1 MANDGSIKIGME
13 IDSSDAV
20 SGLNK
25 ISDAM
30 ADTSDEIKDLGKDAQ
45 VGLGK
50 VDTAADQAA
59 AGLDHLA
66 SEAQQAGAT
75 TSTALNKAT
84 AASGDT
90 VVGLDGLKDK
100 SGEASS
106 SMSALAGAVSI
117 VSPEMGAALSGA
129 SALAGGFEGAAKAT
143 ALFGGSI
150 RAMMLTIA
158 PIAAL
163 LLATAA
169 AMALMRAEAVKAD
182 RAMGVIGDRVS
193 TFQGLTD
200 RVRSARLE
208 MALLTGNT
216 SDYEE
221 QLRQITAQRQTD
233 AAEIQAAR
241 VRLGGL
247 NEQQRINALSEIE
260 LMVAQSAE
268 AETLNTN
275 LARNAE
281 DERLIAVEA
290 ARLALE
296 AADLASAEA
305 DAAAERARQSAQ
317 QSEDRLAQ
325 LEREA
330 SALAE
335 VITFKE
341 ADAALSD
348 KAAGAETAARLQEE
362 AEALDEVAAAT
373 RRAAEADAKLAAA
386 AELAADRQAELDSI
400 MNASISAMGGFFD
413 LAGAMAGDNA
423 EDQKALAIAQT
434 TINGLVAG
442 IKAFADLGPIAG
454 GIASLGIAASTAA
467 AIAQISSQSIPTMHS
482 GGLVGGIGD
491 TPINA
496 QGGEAVLNREAVA
509 GLGAE
514 GVEALNS
521 GGGVGGTVVVEMT
534 YKQRVFDRVVID
546 NLRKGGPLSS
556 ALSNAERRGRRGRVG
571 GML

>member
-1 MANDGSIKIGME
+1 MATDGSIKIGVE

-30 ADTSDEIKDLGKDAQ
+30 ADTSSEVKDLGKDAQ

-117 VSPEMGAALSGA
+117 VSPEMGSALAGA
-129 SALAGGFEGAAKAT
+129 SALAGGMEGAAKAT
-143 ALFGGSI
+143 ALFGGSMK
-150 RAMMLTIA
+150 AMMLTIA
-158 PIAAL
+158 PVAAV

-169 AMALMRAEAVKAD
+169 AMALMKREAKAAD
-182 RAMGVIGDRVS
+182 QAMDVLGSRLDVFGSLQERVNAS
-193 TFQGLTD
+193 RQA
-200 RVRSARLE
+200 V
-208 MALLTGNT
+208 ALLTGETNE
-216 SDYEE
+216 YRVAIGEVVE
-221 QLRQITAQRQTD
+221 QRRQDVSAITAQRNRLSNLTD
-233 AAEIQAAR
+233 
-241 VRLGGL
+241 
-247 NEQQRINALSEIE
+247 EQRTS
-260 LMVAQSAE
+260 
-268 AETLNTN
+268 
-275 LARNAE
+275 AE
-281 DERLIAVEA
+281 DELESMEARSVENQRLGVQLARMAAAQRNRDKASAAGALAESEA
-290 ARLALE
+290 AANRLALMARE
-296 AADLASAEA
+296 AA
-305 DAAAERARQSAQ
+305 
-317 QSEDRLAQ
+317 
-325 LEREA
+325 
-330 SALAE
+330 ALDQIIA
-335 VITFKE
+335 FKE
-341 ADAALSD
+341 ADAALAD

-400 MNASISAMGGFFD
+400 MNASIGAMGGFFD
-413 LAGAMAGDNA
+413 LAGVMAGDNA

-442 IKAFADLGPIAG
+442 IRAFSDLGPIAG
-454 GIASLGIAASTAA
+454 GIAAAGIAASTAA
-467 AIAQISSQSIPTMHS
+467 ALAQIASQPVPTMHS

-496 QGGEAVLNREAVA
+496 QGGEAVLNRQAVA
-509 GLGAE
+509 GIGAD
-514 GVEALNS
+514 GVEALNA

-546 NLRKGGPLSS
+546 NLRKGGPLAS
-556 ALSNAERRGRRGRVG
+556 AITNAERRGRRGRVG
-571 GML
+571 GLL